1 MSSQG
6 TRGNVAAAI
15 PMAVP
20 ILALL
25 ATFWRV
31 YAFKADSLTTD
42 LYSIGIDHLGLASK
56 NFRSGQ
62 IAKEK
67 AAKYRQ

>member
-6 TRGNVAAAI
+6 TRGNVAAPI
-15 PMAVP
+15 PMAVS

-31 YAFKADSLTTD
+31 YAFKTDSLTTD
-42 LYSIGIDHLGLASK
+42 LYSIGIDHLGLAGK
-56 NFRSGQ
+56 NFRSGY
-62 IAKEK
+62 IAKDK